1 MTIPTHI
8 VVAPGQA
15 GPRSDYAGMAL
26 AIACAIHCAS
36 GALFAALL
44 AVLGI
49 SLRVNPWLE
58 WGFVAGAVVLGGW
71 SLGRGIRQHQSPRPT
86 GLFVVGL
93 LLLCVGRIADA
104 HSEVLGLTGIV
115 LGASCIV
122 TAHGLNLR
130 LARRSDARQRLSPN
144 GAPACANACDT
155 CAQGDTGCG
164 FP

>member
-1 MTIPTHI
+1 MTIPAHA
-8 VVAPGQA
+8 VAVPGLA
-15 GPRSDYAGMAL
+15 GQRFDYAGMAL

-58 WGFVAGAVVLGGW
+58 WGFVAGAIVLGGS
-71 SLGRGIRQHQSPRPT
+71 SLGRGIRQHQSARPAAF
-86 GLFVVGL
+86 FVLGL
-93 LLLCVGRIADA
+93 LLLCAGRIADA

-115 LGASCIV
+115 LGALCIV

-130 LARRSDARQRLSPN
+130 LARRRDARQRLSPN
-144 GAPACANACDT
+144 GEPPCANASDAQADT
-155 CAQGDTGCG
+155 ECG
-164 FP
+164 VL